1 MDCPKCGQ
9 ENPDDANVCCS
20 CGHVLTCSETEK
32 RKPRFKTSKG
42 IVTAFF
48 LAGLSLLLAIFVRP
62 TLAFL
67 AALLGLLLLI
77 VSVVQTLRGKK
88 KLTAKRI
95 VLGLFIILEMIFL
108 TYWRIDAAPIPND
121 YTVFDLRSAVPFWY
135 GTYTL
140 LNSLGDNSDDLR
152 DAPAIGLSSKDLEKL
167 EEINNIFKEKDLQTI
182 SQQLKESSD
191 QILSIWNN
199 AEKGRG
205 IIAKLALFPEI
216 ADLSEPDLADYRL
229 QWAINFK
236 SLIFLHRA
244 YICLQSCR
252 GNHTIAI
259 DELIK
264 LDSIIKKM
272 SINARS
278 LIYKLVCLACFRIN
292 IETVNFIVN
301 DPETPD
307 EVLVLLNQRIVAF
320 SDEQVSLRNPI
331 IFEYLT
337 FRNELKKLTKEP
349 RFRYSYFSPLK
360 FNSTLRLYRNFC
372 EKWIGLSEHQTMI
385 KNFRV
390 WPTLYPDTPAQMGFE
405 SKLPWYYKTYNPYG
419 SYVAYILTPGA
430 EKVLEIRTKLEVRS
444 DLLQIVLNKRL
455 GKDFSLKA
463 RAYSNEYIIDVENR
477 KIFSPGPDG
486 KANTKDDIF
495 LPINP
500 EVLGW

>member
-152 DAPAIGLSSKDLEKL
+152 DAPAIGLSSKDMEKL

-182 SQQLKESSD
+182 SQQLQESAD
-191 QILSIWNN
+191 QILSIWKN
-199 AEKGRG
+199 AKKGRD
-205 IIAKLALFPEI
+205 ILTKLASFPEI
-216 ADLSEPDLADYRL
+216 ADLSEPDFSYLSGFQWTKNFRRL
-229 QWAINFK
+229 IY
-236 SLIFLHRA
+236 LHRA
-244 YICLQSCR
+244 YICLQSR
-252 GNHTIAI
+252 HGDQEAAI
-259 DELIK
+259 EELIK

-272 SINARS
+272 SLNARS
-278 LIYKLVCLACFRIN
+278 LVKKLICLACFRIN
-292 IETVNFIVN
+292 IETANFIVN
-301 DPETPD
+301 NPGTPN
-307 EVLVLLNQRIVAF
+307 EIVLLLKQRMIPF
-320 SDEQVSLRNPI
+320 SDDHVSLRNPI
-331 IFEYLT
+331 MDQS
-337 FRNELKKLTKEP
+337 FRT
-349 RFRYSYFSPLK
+349 
-360 FNSTLRLYRNFC
+360 
-372 EKWIGLSEHQTMI
+372 
-385 KNFRV
+385 
-390 WPTLYPDTPAQMGFE
+390 
-405 SKLPWYYKTYNPYG
+405 
-419 SYVAYILTPGA
+419 
-430 EKVLEIRTKLEVRS
+430 
-444 DLLQIVLNKRL
+444 
-455 GKDFSLKA
+455 
-463 RAYSNEYIIDVENR
+463 
-477 KIFSPGPDG
+477 
-486 KANTKDDIF
+486 
-495 LPINP
+495 
-500 EVLGW
+500 